1 MGLKERAQADQC
13 APLGIGTT
21 RYAERAAAAKGL
33 SWGAKPQFAHQESIL
48 YGGVLLLLPALVQQG
63 LFKASEVYTGIKEG
77 YYRVESII
85 LTLAIMAL
93 CRIKNPE
100 QTKQCKPGELGKLI
114 GLDRIPEVRCL
125 RKKIKELSDQ
135 NRSADLSKELFRHWM
150 PEDLDSIYLYVDGHV
165 RIYHGSQ
172 ANLPSRYVSRQKLC
186 LSGTTEFWV
195 NDVKG
200 SPLMVVTGELTEKL
214 QQVIQDQIIPQ
225 VAASGVLPVAPE
237 GYPVC
242 TVIFDREAYSIPLFI
257 ALLEKQIAIITYRKN
272 VKDLW
277 EESLFNTI
285 EIQEEGPKKYMRI
298 CEQKTLLDGF
308 SMREI
313 RVLTDTGHQTAII
326 TTNHVITTRE
336 VALKMFSRWSQENY
350 FKYMIANYDFD
361 KMISY
366 GVETIDENKEVVN
379 PAHRVI
385 KYQIKK
391 AKEKMKRLEAQF
403 YPLLEQAID
412 TPVQEMP
419 ALTNKQKA
427 VKENIDAYVEQI
439 RKLQTQAKAI
449 PARIKLK
456 DMPQAGRYNKL
467 KTESKMLMNMIKMIC
482 YRAETAVA
490 NLAAPY
496 LAKQADEKR
505 KLIQQIIDSPVDIN
519 PDHQRKTLTLTLYS
533 LSANRYNIALMEL
546 IKLMNQTETIF
557 PGTDLRLFFKM
568 LSS

>member
-1 MGLKERAQADQC
+1 M
-13 APLGIGTT
+13 
-21 RYAERAAAAKGL
+21 AAAKGL
-33 SWGAKPQFAHQESIL
+33 PGGAAPQFANQESVL
-48 YGGVLLLLPALVQQG
+48 YGGVLFLLPALIQQG
-63 LFKASEVYTGIKEG
+63 LFKAAEVYTGIKEG
-77 YYRVESII
+77 YYRVESIV

-100 QTKQCKPGELGKLI
+100 QTKQCKPGELGKVI

-125 RKKIKELSDQ
+125 RKKVKELSDQ
-135 NRSADLSKELFRHWM
+135 NKSVQISKELFRHWM

-172 ANLPSRYVSRQKLC
+172 ANLPSKYVSRQKLC
-186 LSGTTEFWV
+186 LSGTTEFWI
-195 NDVKG
+195 NDANG

-225 VAASGVLPVAPE
+225 VAATGVLPAVPAGHPI
-237 GYPVC
+237 Y
-242 TVIFDREAYSIPLFI
+242 TVIFDREAYSIPLFKS
-257 ALLEKQIAIITYRKN
+257 LLEKQIAIITYRKN

-285 EIQEEGPKKYMRI
+285 EIQEFGSKKTMRI
-298 CEQKTLLDGF
+298 CEMEKQFDGLN
-308 SMREI
+308 MREI
-313 RVLTDTGHQTAII
+313 RVLTATGHQTAII
-326 TTNHVITTRE
+326 TTNKVITTRE
-336 VALKMFSRWSQENY
+336 VALKMFGRWSQENY

-379 PAHRVI
+379 PPHRVI
-385 KYQIKK
+385 KYRIKK

-412 TPVQEMP
+412 TPVQQMP
-419 ALTNKQKA
+419 ALTNKQKT
-427 VKENIDAYVEQI
+427 VKENIDAYAEQI
-439 RKLQTQAKAI
+439 RNLQTQAKDI

-467 KTESKMLMNMIKMIC
+467 KTESKMLMNIIKMIC

-496 LAKQADEKR
+496 LAKDADEKR
-505 KLIQQIIDSPVDIN
+505 KFIQQIIDSPVDMN
-519 PDHQRKTLTLTLYS
+519 PDQQQKTLTLTLYS
-533 LSANRYNIALMEL
+533 LSANRYNTALMEL
-546 IKLMNQTETIF
+546 IQLMNQTETIF
-557 PGTDLRLFFKM
+557 PGTDLRLIFKM
-568 LSS
+568 HSS

>member
-1 MGLKERAQADQC
+1 MPGGA
-13 APLGIGTT
+13 AP
-21 RYAERAAAAKGL
+21 E
-33 SWGAKPQFAHQESIL
+33 FANQESVL
-48 YGGVLLLLPALVQQG
+48 YGGVLLLLPALIQQG
-63 LFKASEVYTGIKEG
+63 LFKAAEVYTGIKEG
-77 YYRVESII
+77 YYRVESIV

-100 QTKQCKPGELGKLI
+100 QTKQCKPGELGKVI

-135 NRSADLSKELFRHWM
+135 NKSLQISKELFRHWM
-150 PEDLDSIYLYVDGHV
+150 PEDQDSIYLYVDGHV

-172 ANLPSRYVSRQKLC
+172 ANLPSKYVSRQKLC

-195 NDVKG
+195 NDVNG

-214 QQVIQDQIIPQ
+214 QQVIQEQIIPQ
-225 VAASGVLPVAPE
+225 VGATGVLPVVPAGHPI
-237 GYPVC
+237 Y
-242 TVIFDREAYSIPLFI
+242 TVIFDREAYSLPLFKW
-257 ALLEKQIAIITYRKN
+257 LLEKQIAIITYRKN

-285 EIQEEGPKKYMRI
+285 EIQELGSKKTMRI
-298 CEQKTLLDGF
+298 CEMEKQLDGL

-326 TTNHVITTRE
+326 TTNKVITTRE
-336 VALKMFSRWSQENY
+336 VALKMFGRWSQENY

-379 PAHRVI
+379 PPHRVI
-385 KYQIKK
+385 KYRIKK

-427 VKENIDAYVEQI
+427 VKENIDAYADQI
-439 RKLQTQAKAI
+439 RNLQTQAKSI

-467 KTESKMLMNMIKMIC
+467 KTESKMLMNIIKMIC

-490 NLAAPY
+490 NLATPY
-496 LAKQADEKR
+496 LAKDADEKR
-505 KLIQQIIDSPVDIN
+505 KFIQQIIDSPVDMN

-533 LSANRYNIALMEL
+533 LSANRFNIALAEL
-546 IKLMNQTETIF
+546 IRLMNQTETLF
-557 PGTDLRLFFKM
+557 PGTDLRILFKM
-568 LSS
+568 HSS

>member
-1 MGLKERAQADQC
+1 
-13 APLGIGTT
+13 
-21 RYAERAAAAKGL
+21 
-33 SWGAKPQFAHQESIL
+33 
-48 YGGVLLLLPALVQQG
+48 
-63 LFKASEVYTGIKEG
+63 
-77 YYRVESII
+77 
-85 LTLAIMAL
+85 MAL

-100 QTKQCKPGELGKLI
+100 QTKQCKPGELGKVI

-135 NRSADLSKELFRHWM
+135 NKSVHLGKELFRHWM

-172 ANLPSRYVSRQKLC
+172 ANLPTKYVSRQKLC

-195 NDVKG
+195 NDVNG

-225 VAASGVLPVAPE
+225 IEAADVLPAAAAGHPI
-237 GYPVC
+237 C
-242 TVIFDREAYSIPLFI
+242 TVIFDREAYSIPLFKS
-257 ALLEKQIAIITYRKN
+257 LLEKQTAIITYRKN

-277 EESLFNTI
+277 DESLFNTI
-285 EIQEEGPKKYMRI
+285 EIQEGGLKKTMRI
-298 CEQKTLLDGF
+298 CELGTLIDGF
-308 SMREI
+308 GMREI

-326 TTNHVITTRE
+326 TTNKVIAVRE
-336 VALKMFSRWSQENY
+336 VALRMFGRWGQENY

-379 PAHRVI
+379 PPHRVI
-385 KYQIKK
+385 IYRIKK

-412 TPVQEMP
+412 TQVQEMP

-427 VKENIDAYVEQI
+427 VKENIDAYAEQI
-439 RKLQTQAKAI
+439 RNLKTQAQAI

-456 DMPQAGRYNKL
+456 DMPEAGRYNKL
-467 KTESKMLMNMIKMIC
+467 KTESKMLMNIIKMIC

-496 LAKQADEKR
+496 LAKDVDEKR
-505 KLIQQIIDSPVDIN
+505 KFIQQIIDSPVDMN
-519 PDHQRKTLTLTLYS
+519 PDYQKKTLTLTLYS
-533 LSANRYNIALMEL
+533 LSANRYNTALMEL

-557 PGTDLRLFFKM
+557 PGTDLRLIFKM
-568 LSS
+568 HSS

>member
-1 MGLKERAQADQC
+1 V
-13 APLGIGTT
+13 
-21 RYAERAAAAKGL
+21 AAAKGL
-33 SWGAKPQFAHQESIL
+33 PGGAAPQFANQESVL
-48 YGGVLLLLPALVQQG
+48 YGGVLFLLPALIQQG
-63 LFKASEVYTGIKEG
+63 LFKAAEVYTGIKEG
-77 YYRVESII
+77 YYRVESIV

-100 QTKQCKPGELGKLI
+100 QTKQCKPGELGKVI

-125 RKKIKELSDQ
+125 RKKVKELSDQ
-135 NRSADLSKELFRHWM
+135 NKSVQISKELFRHWM

-172 ANLPSRYVSRQKLC
+172 ANLPSKYVSRQKLC
-186 LSGTTEFWV
+186 LSGTTEFWI
-195 NDVKG
+195 NDANG

-225 VAASGVLPVAPE
+225 VAATGVLPAVPAGHPI
-237 GYPVC
+237 Y
-242 TVIFDREAYSIPLFI
+242 TVIFDREAYSIPLFKS
-257 ALLEKQIAIITYRKN
+257 LLEKQIAIITYRKN

-285 EIQEEGPKKYMRI
+285 EIQEFGSKKTMRI
-298 CEQKTLLDGF
+298 CEMEKQFDGLN
-308 SMREI
+308 MREI
-313 RVLTDTGHQTAII
+313 RVLTATGHQTAII
-326 TTNHVITTRE
+326 TTNKVITTRE
-336 VALKMFSRWSQENY
+336 VALKMFGRWSQENY

-379 PAHRVI
+379 PPHRVI
-385 KYQIKK
+385 KYRIKK

-412 TPVQEMP
+412 TPVQQMP
-419 ALTNKQKA
+419 ALTNKQKT
-427 VKENIDAYVEQI
+427 VKENIDAYAEQI
-439 RKLQTQAKAI
+439 RNLQTQAKDI

-467 KTESKMLMNMIKMIC
+467 KTESKMLMNIIKMIC

-496 LAKQADEKR
+496 LAKDADEKR
-505 KLIQQIIDSPVDIN
+505 KFIQQIIDSPVDMN
-519 PDHQRKTLTLTLYS
+519 PDQQQKTLTLTLYS
-533 LSANRYNIALMEL
+533 LSANRYNTALMEL
-546 IKLMNQTETIF
+546 IQLMNQTETIF
-557 PGTDLRLFFKM
+557 PGTDLRLIFKM
-568 LSS
+568 HSS